1 MGRHSLP
8 DQYGAGGSDPRPR
21 IRRRT
26 VALAT
31 ALVLTVAGGAAA
43 AVRSGLLSFGSSC
56 RDHPVRLTVAAS
68 PDVAPALMVAA
79 KQAEDSGLTSDGQ
92 RLETGVTARE
102 SSKVAE
108 TLAAGKDPDAQVWVA
123 DSDLWVQRI
132 TANRKATRGRP
143 RRGPRGG
150 RPDSRGDGR
159 LGPVGDRP
167 LPDPHGDPEGDSGSR
182 NPGQRGLAPSKGRHA
197 P

>member
-21 IRRRT
+21 LRRRT
-26 VALAT
+26 VAVAT
-31 ALVLTVAGGAAA
+31 ALVLTVAGGAAV

-56 RDHPVRLTVAAS
+56 RDHPGRLTVAAS
-68 PDVAPALMVAA
+68 PDMAPALTVAA

-92 RLETGVTARE
+92 CLAVSVTARE
-102 SSKVAE
+102 SSEVAE

-132 TANRKATRGRP
+132 TADHRATRVT
-143 RRGPRGG
+143 
-150 RPDSRGDGR
+150 
-159 LGPVGDRP
+159 PVGNAASARGASP
-167 LPDPHGDPEGDSGSR
+167 APRSSPNSGNSR
-182 NPGQRGLAPSKGRHA
+182 ARNVPSA
-197 P
+197 SS

>member
-21 IRRRT
+21 LRRRT

-43 AVRSGLLSFGSSC
+43 AVRSGLLLSFGSSC
-56 RDHPVRLTVAAS
+56 RDHPVRLTVAAA
-68 PDVAPALMVAA
+68 PDIAPALTVAA
-79 KQAEDSGLTSDGQ
+79 MQAEDSGLTSDGQ
-92 RLETGVTARE
+92 CLEVGVTARE
-102 SSKVAE
+102 SAKVAE

-132 TANRKATRGRP
+132 
-143 RRGPRGG
+143 
-150 RPDSRGDGR
+150 S
-159 LGPVGDRP
+159 
-167 LPDPHGDPEGDSGSR
+167 
-182 NPGQRGLAPSKGRHA
+182 
-197 P
+197 